1 MKHPETLQLT
11 TSALQ
16 FLYEEATPILA
27 ADFVGYVSRYSKH
40 AKIGIGVD
48 LKGSIYIFSLTDKP
62 LTCRKIERILKK
74 LIYKQFLEYVIEPF
88 PEFSEK
94 HNLKFNLSKALIVEG
109 NYFGAV

>member
-1 MKHPETLQLT
+1 MKNQETLQLT

-16 FLYEEATPILA
+16 FMYKEAIPILA
-27 ADFVGYVSRYSKH
+27 YDFVGYVSRYSKL

-48 LKGSIYIFSLTDKP
+48 LRGLIYIFSLTDKP
-62 LTCRKIERILKK
+62 LTCRQIERILKK
-74 LIYKQFLEYVIEPF
+74 LLYKHFLEYVIEPF

-94 HNLKFNLSKALIVEG
+94 HNLKFNLSGALVIEG